1 MRTPFL
7 FAKSAKTCGIS
18 LFSDFP
24 AIREAHP
31 NYSMKSV
38 FKQSFIIVILW
49 AGSLCVPNRAFA
61 QAADAALPDSPSPKT
76 IAALPTTASPAP
88 STALPANSSAA
99 TSTTLPDSP
108 SPEPQSPQGASDSP
122 TRREVTWHTLP
133 KDFLQDQKGIWLF
146 PTQLAKGHHWL
157 PTLAIV
163 GGTAGLIE
171 ADPHVMPY
179 FRDHATNLDDLN
191 DTFDS
196 TITTAEVLAVPTSL
210 MIAGYA
216 RHDQYQVS
224 TALLSGVAYA
234 DSAVVDLA
242 IKAITRRERPSD
254 IRNGKPFT
262 DTFFNGGKSPFKGS
276 SFPSGHA
283 AGVFSVATVVASRYS
298 KKHRWVPWVSYGF
311 ATAISFSRV
320 TTSSHFP
327 SDVFLGAAL
336 GYTITRYQT
345 LRPR

>member
-1 MRTPFL
+1 M
-7 FAKSAKTCGIS
+7 
-18 LFSDFP
+18 
-24 AIREAHP
+24 
-31 NYSMKSV
+31 
-38 FKQSFIIVILW
+38 IVILW
-49 AGSLCVPNRAFA
+49 ACSLCVPGRAFA
-61 QAADAALPDSPSPKT
+61 QTADAALPDSPSPKT
-76 IAALPTTASPAP
+76 IAALPADSSPA
-88 STALPANSSAA
+88 ANAA
-99 TSTTLPDSP
+99 LPDSP
-108 SPEPQSPQGASDSP
+108 SPEPQSPQNTSDSP
-122 TRREVTWHTLP
+122 TERVVTWHTLP

-179 FRDHATNLDDLN
+179 FRDHAANLDRLN
-191 DTFDS
+191 DVFDS
-196 TITTAEVLAVPTSL
+196 TITTAEVVAVPASL

-234 DSAVVDLA
+234 DSAVIDLA
-242 IKAITRRERPSD
+242 IKAVTRRERPSD
-254 IRNGKPFT
+254 VPTGKPFT
-262 DTFFNGGKSPFKGS
+262 GTFFNGGKSPFKGS

-298 KKHRWVPWVSYGF
+298 KHRWVPWLAYGF

-320 TTSSHFP
+320 TTNSHFP

-345 LRPR
+345 LMPR